1 MDSMDAKGV
10 RLVSTAS
17 RGEQRQRSALLF
29 FLLFWSPGK
38 RSRNLFDALR
48 RRQMPFNEWNRA
60 AVRSFKSIP
69 AAALTF
75 QRRGKRQHQLHWV
88 SSKYLLE
95 KKSSFLDQSEAI
107 FHSARKVFED
117 FWKKNDYK
125 HGSWWIARLPWNRIM
140 FHWIL
145 SKMISIVRHL
155 SKTAPFIFRSIQG
168 ERH

>member
-95 KKSSFLDQSEAI
+95 KKNHLFSTNQKPFFTQLEKYSRI
-107 FHSARKVFED
+107 FEK
-117 FWKKNDYK
+117 
-125 HGSWWIARLPWNRIM
+125 
-140 FHWIL
+140 
-145 SKMISIVRHL
+145 KMITN
-155 SKTAPFIFRSIQG
+155 TAPDGSHAFHEIELCSIEFYQK
-168 ERH
+168 